1 MVAGL
6 RMLVL
11 SSAAFLALGLVPA
24 VQAGVVVY
32 PSAQTIQAS
41 GPLPPAGAAKI
52 RLNAARNEVEDA
64 VIVVTGATNV
74 AVNVDSSALAPLTV
88 RLLWGHFVLF
98 GANPI
103 PDALMPWDGIGR
115 SVEKPNQPIWVQVT
129 VPAGAAPRTYT
140 GSVIV
145 TANGK
150 QTAIPLAVRVFD
162 ATLPP
167 PGQAAGSLL
176 TLFNFSAQTY
186 LNTVDSLYRLKTSS
200 QFLAANEQLY
210 GFLSRYRISPAS
222 WGYGD
227 PKSASGYTTSSRWWR
242 DAADI
247 MAQQMAASQGFAG
260 MWVPI
265 SNNRWAPHNYVG
277 GLSPRVPES
286 WCGYLGAVRRFW
298 QAHGWLNGTMPFV
311 YGWDEGNIAQQRIV
325 ARQAA
330 AVHKCFPEAK
340 VMMTG
345 NPSPSGDN
353 RFLLSPSSR
362 LDIWTVHANR
372 FYGEF
377 TVPKQTRAGRSRER
391 RWYRAIEKA
400 RAAGS
405 MIWSYN
411 YAGMGTPAF
420 LATEPL
426 SDPPMLILWA
436 ALEDVQGILYGE
448 NMTAYQGGNPLGA
461 VSRRG
466 AYVLMYPSP
475 WSPIASARLE
485 EIRDGIEDWEILDL
499 VRRKDGQRAV
509 RGILG
514 AAGLFSATK
523 AGVKLACTVGCALRG
538 PLPTAWPR
546 WSHDA
551 TTARRIERAKLA
563 ALLAAG

>member
-1 MVAGL
+1 M
-6 RMLVL
+6 
-11 SSAAFLALGLVPA
+11 
-24 VQAGVVVY
+24 
-32 PSAQTIQAS
+32 
-41 GPLPPAGAAKI
+41 
-52 RLNAARNEVEDA
+52 
-64 VIVVTGATNV
+64 
-74 AVNVDSSALAPLTV
+74 
-88 RLLWGHFVLF
+88 
-98 GANPI
+98 PI
-103 PDALMPWDGIGR
+103 PDALMPWDGIR
-115 SVEKPNQPIWVQVT
+115 RAVEKPNQPIWLQVT

-150 QTAIPLAVRVFD
+150 QTAIPLAVRVFN
-162 ATLPP
+162 AVLPP

-227 PKSASGYTTSSRWWR
+227 PKSANGYTRSSRWWR

-277 GLSPRVPES
+277 GRSPRAPES

-298 QAHGWLNGTMPFV
+298 QRHGWLNGTMPFV
-311 YGWDEGNIAQQRIV
+311 YGWDEGNLAQQRIV

-345 NPSPSGDN
+345 NPSPGGDN

-377 TVPKQTRAGRSRER
+377 TVPRQTRAGRSRER
-391 RWYRAIEKA
+391 RFYRAIARA

-405 MIWSYN
+405 MIWAYN

-461 VSRRG
+461 VSRQG
-466 AYVLMYPSP
+466 AYVLIYPSP
-475 WSPIASARLE
+475 GSPIASARLE

-499 VRRKDGQRAV
+499 VRRKEGQRAV

-514 AAGLFSATK
+514 AAGLFSATR
-523 AGVKLACTVGCALRG
+523 AGVKLACTVGCALKG
-538 PLPTAWPR
+538 PLPSSWPR

>member
-1 MVAGL
+1 MLFLLSTTAVAF
-6 RMLVL
+6 
-11 SSAAFLALGLVPA
+11 ALAPA
-24 VQAGVVVY
+24 VQAAVAVY

-41 GPLPPAGAAKI
+41 GPLAPGGSTKI

-64 VIVVTGATNV
+64 VIAVAGAKNV
-74 AVNVDSSALAPLTV
+74 AVNVDASALAPLTV

-98 GANPI
+98 GASPI
-103 PDALMPWDGIGR
+103 PDALMPWDGIR
-115 SVEKPNQPIWVQVT
+115 RPVEKPNQPIWVQVT

-145 TANGK
+145 TANGR
-150 QTAIPLAVRVFD
+150 QTAIPLAVRVFN
-162 ATLPP
+162 ASLPP

-200 QFLAANEQLY
+200 RFLAANEQLF

-227 PKSASGYTTSSRWWR
+227 PKSADGYTRSSRWWR
-242 DAADI
+242 DAADV
-247 MAQQMAASQGFAG
+247 MTEQMAASQGFAG

-277 GLSPRVPES
+277 GLSPRAPES

-330 AVHKCFPEAK
+330 AVHRCFPEAK

-345 NPSPSGDN
+345 NPSPRGDN
-353 RFLLSPSSR
+353 RFLLRGSRR
-362 LDIWTVHANR
+362 LDIWAVLANR
-372 FYGEF
+372 FYGEY
-377 TVPKQTRAGRSRER
+377 TVPERRKAGKSRER
-391 RWYRAIEKA
+391 KWYYPIEKA
-400 RAAGS
+400 RASGS

-411 YAGMGTPAF
+411 DWGAGTPRF

-426 SDPPMLILWA
+426 SDPHMYILWA

-448 NMTAYQGGNPLGA
+448 NLTDYQGGNPLA
-461 VSRRG
+461 AIAQQG

-475 WSPIASARLE
+475 GSPIASARLE
-485 EIRDGIEDWEILDL
+485 EIRNGIEDWEILDL
-499 VRRKDGQRAV
+499 VRRKEGQRAV

-523 AGVKLACTVGCALRG
+523 AEVKLACTVGCALKG
-538 PLPTAWPR
+538 PLPDAWPR